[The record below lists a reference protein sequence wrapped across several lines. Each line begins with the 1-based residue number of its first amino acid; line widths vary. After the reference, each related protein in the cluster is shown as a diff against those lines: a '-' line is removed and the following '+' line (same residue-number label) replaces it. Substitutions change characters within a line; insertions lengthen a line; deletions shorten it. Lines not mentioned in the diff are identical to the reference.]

1 MKERAWICDR
11 RFGEERALYHSVGLG
26 IRACRF
32 EGEEDGES
40 ALKESRDLLAESCF
54 FDLRYPFWHTE
65 GVVLRDSEL
74 TENCRAAFWYDRNT
88 TVENS
93 RLHGVKAF
101 RECRGVSLIS
111 SEIVSPE
118 FGWRSR
124 DVDVKN
130 CSLSGEYAFF
140 EARDLRISNLD
151 FKGKYSFQYVKNMV
165 IRDSRLATK
174 DAFWH
179 AEGVTAIN
187 CEISGE
193 YLGWYSK
200 DLTLIGCHI
209 SGTQPLCYCRGL
221 RLIDCTT
228 DGCDLA
234 FEYSSVRASVKG
246 RIESV
251 KNPRRGRIWLDEVG
265 EIIRE
270 DAVRDCR
277 ARICVG
283 GKRV

>member
-1 MKERAWICDR
+1 MKERVWIQDQ

-26 IRACRF
+26 IRDCRF

-40 ALKESRDLLAESCF
+40 ALKESRDVLAESCY

-65 GVVLRDSEL
+65 GVVLRDSEM
-74 TENCRAAFWYDRNT
+74 TERCRAAFWYDRNT
-88 TVENS
+88 VVENS

-111 SEIVSPE
+111 CEINSPE
-118 FGWRSR
+118 FGWRSSK
-124 DVDVKN
+124 VNVKN

-140 EARDLRISNLD
+140 EARDLEISGLD

-200 DLTLIGCHI
+200 NLTLIGCHI

-234 FEYSSVRASVKG
+234 FEYSTVKASVKG
-246 RIESV
+246 RIDSV
-251 KNPRRGRIWLDEVG
+251 KNPRRGRIRLDEVG
-265 EIIRE
+265 KIIRE

-277 ARICVG
+277 ARVYVG
-283 GKRV
+283 GKRI